1 MMGNHWNDSNRSKMF
16 DAIGLTFGT
25 LFVNCNHQLDWGT
38 LIYNDEKQGGES
50 TV

>member
-25 LFVNCNHQLDWGT
+25 PSGTKYKYKTQLIF
-38 LIYNDEKQGGES
+38 LENPKKAK
-50 TV
+50 